1 MQRKSFLLSVLVVLV
16 FSLTIG
22 YVLPVNAR
30 LEEDPIRRPPGPE
43 RTCTVQFEATTGG
56 WIDGVTSQLLL
67 LGWEGTEVT
76 AKANAGY
83 IFDGWSDGGN
93 TATRVGVCLVTGETR
108 VFTANFRR
116 LGIPTLFIPTGM
128 GPGANNRVV
137 MMNERGFVGVADQ
150 GGVNVFMY
158 LNSQAEFEVAGSQS
172 NKPERHEIK
181 ILNLDMN
188 TKAIKVQFASEP
200 QVFDMS
206 LGDSLKI
213 DLDGDKIA
221 DISVKYQD
229 LVINRVEMTLSSA
242 DSTLI
247 AEEVPCQ
254 TCGVVEV
261 PVVAKY
267 MFDRDLYLNMIGE
280 DVKELQKFL
289 NNHGFLVATEGPGS
303 LGNETEKFGSLTK
316 QALIKF
322 QLANSISPAI
332 GYFGEITRGIVN
344 GLME

>member
-1 MQRKSFLLSVLVVLV
+1 LLSALGVLVLA
-16 FSLTIG
+16 LTIG

-30 LEEDPIRRPPGPE
+30 LEEDLIRRPPGPE
-43 RTCTVQFEATTGG
+43 RTCTVRFEAETGG
-56 WIDGVTSQLLL
+56 WVDGVTSQILL
-67 LGWEGTEVT
+67 LGLEGTEVT

-83 IFDGWSDGGN
+83 IFDGWSDGVN
-93 TATRVGVCLVTGETR
+93 TATRVGVCFSTGETR

-116 LGIPTLFIPTGM
+116 MGVPTLFIPTGM
-128 GPGANNRVV
+128 GGGQNTSLVN
-137 MMNERGFVGVADQ
+137 MNERGFVGVADQ
-150 GGVNVFMY
+150 GGINVFMY
-158 LNSQAEFEVAGSQS
+158 LNSQAEFEVAGSQ
-172 NKPERHEIK
+172 NEKPERHEIK

-188 TKAIKVQFASEP
+188 TKGIKVQFASEP

-229 LVINRVEMTLSSA
+229 LVINRVELTLSSA

-247 AEEVPCQ
+247 AEDVPCQ

-261 PVVAKY
+261 PVVVKY
-267 MFDRDLYLNMIGE
+267 MFERDLYLNMIGE

-289 NNHGFLVATEGPGS
+289 NNNGFVVATEGPGS
-303 LGNETEKFGSLTK
+303 PGNETEKFGSLTK
-316 QALIKF
+316 QALIKY

-332 GYFGEITRGIVN
+332 GYFGEITKGIIN
-344 GLME
+344 GLTQ